1 LATSLRITQLK
12 ERFQTMKR
20 LIAFI
25 AAAGLAAALSA
36 PVEAQV
42 GARFVLRSGEQVSGE
57 LVDMGGS
64 GFTARVNG
72 QTRTWSVGDVAVID
86 FTGNSS
92 FPTHEIN
99 AVNGNHVLVT
109 RGGEV
114 VAGTL
119 YDVGGTNPLRLTFSV
134 NGANRD
140 YSSND
145 VARIYFARPGTTAA
159 ATPSGTSTE
168 GLAAASGR
176 IQVPASAGWVNTG
189 LTVQQ
194 GQTILLTTTG
204 EVRLSADA
212 NDVATP
218 AGAKSGRTAPSAPLP
233 GVLAGALIGR
243 VGNGQ
248 PFGIGNQTS
257 IPAPNAGTLFLAVN
271 DDQLSDNA
279 GAFGV
284 EVTASAT
291 QRRRR

>member
-1 LATSLRITQLK
+1 
-12 ERFQTMKR
+12 MKR
-20 LIAFI
+20 LFAFI
-25 AAAGLAAALSA
+25 AAAGLAAGVSV

-72 QTRTWSVGDVAVID
+72 QTRTWAVGDVAVID

-92 FPTHEIN
+92 FPSHEVN
-99 AVNGNHVLVT
+99 AVSGSHVLVT

-119 YDVGGTNPLRLTFSV
+119 YDVGGSNPLRLTFSV
-134 NGANRD
+134 NGTNRD
-140 YSSND
+140 YSSNE
-145 VARIYFARPGTTAA
+145 VARIYLARPGAASA

-168 GLAAASGR
+168 GLAAGTGR
-176 IQVPASAGWVNTG
+176 ISVPANAGWVNTG
-189 LTVQQ
+189 LTVRQ
-194 GQTILLTTTG
+194 GQTILLTATG
-204 EVRLSADA
+204 EVRLSTDM
-212 NDVATP
+212 NDTATP
-218 AGAKSGRTAPSAPLP
+218 AGSKSGRKAASAPLP

-257 IPAPNAGTLFLAVN
+257 VPAPSTGTLFLAVN
-271 DDQLSDNA
+271 DDQLADNA
-279 GAFGV
+279 GSFGV
-284 EVTASAT
+284 ELTAGATT
-291 QRRRR
+291 QRRR